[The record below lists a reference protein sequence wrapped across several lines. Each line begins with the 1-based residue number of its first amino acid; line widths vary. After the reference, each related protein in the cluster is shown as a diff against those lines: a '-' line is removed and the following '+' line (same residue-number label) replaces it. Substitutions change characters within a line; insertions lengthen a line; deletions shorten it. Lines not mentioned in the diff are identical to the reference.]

1 MKKKKKKS
9 KKRKKRLNKVK
20 LSENYQ
26 KIYKK

>member
-1 MKKKKKKS
+1 MKKKKKS

>member
-1 MKKKKKKS
+1 MKTKKKS